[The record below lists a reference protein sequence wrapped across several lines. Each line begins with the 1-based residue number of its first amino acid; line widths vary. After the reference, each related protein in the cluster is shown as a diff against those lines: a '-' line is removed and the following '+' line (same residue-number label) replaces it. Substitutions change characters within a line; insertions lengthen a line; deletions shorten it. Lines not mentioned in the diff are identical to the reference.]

1 MASFIVN
8 INHNDNLETVIKKC
22 NSNFKAM
29 IAQLKQQAKI
39 AKRDTEVETEGYIA
53 EAIGESAGDLVALIE
68 DEAELRRQG
77 DEGLGDAIE
86 ALATVASTGDYDD
99 LINKPTI
106 PTVPTIPIDGAYLT
120 FGTEDPSVEYGGM
133 WSNIGTIAV
142 GSEILNV
149 WKKTA

>member
-39 AKRDTEVETEGYIA
+39 AKRDTEAETEDQIA
-53 EAIGESAGDLVALIE
+53 EAVGESSRDLVGLIE

-77 DEGLGDAIE
+77 DEGLEDTIE
-86 ALATVASTGDYDD
+86 ALATVASTGNYND

-120 FGTEDPSVEYGGM
+120 FGTENPSTVHGGT
-133 WSNIGTIAV
+133 WSNVGILAV
-142 GSEILNV
+142 GSETLNV